1 MAQIKISQ
9 ISKDFNMKAKD
20 VSDAFKEIGFEKK
33 NSGAVV
39 ETEEF
44 ELFLTHVTKAHQ
56 IKNLEAYTSGAVS
69 IRVVSETAETK
80 TAEPKAEAKP
90 EALNP

>member
-9 ISKDFNMKAKD
+9 ISKDFNLKSKD
-20 VSDAFKEIGFEKK
+20 VADAFKEIGFEKK

-44 ELFLTHVTKAHQ
+44 ELFIVHMTKSHQ
-56 IKNLEAYTSGAVS
+56 MKNIEAPSA
-69 IRVVSETAETK
+69 R
-80 TAEPKAEAKP
+80 
-90 EALNP
+90 